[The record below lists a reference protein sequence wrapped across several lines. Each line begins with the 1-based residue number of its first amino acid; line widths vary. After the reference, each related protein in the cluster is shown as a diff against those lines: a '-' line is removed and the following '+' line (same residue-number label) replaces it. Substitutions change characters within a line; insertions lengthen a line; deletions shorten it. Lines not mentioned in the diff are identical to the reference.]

1 MRLSALVLLLAA
13 LPALRAD
20 EGMWTFDNIPVQKI
34 KAKYGVDLSP
44 AWLKNLQL
52 ATVRFPG
59 GTGAFVSR
67 DGLVVTNHHV
77 GRGAIAQVS
86 TAQADLVKNGFT
98 AATRAQEIPVP
109 GLELMM
115 LVSMEDVTARVNGAV
130 KPGSGDAEALAAR
143 RNALAELRKAEEAKT
158 GLTCEPVTLYQGG
171 EYWLYRYRK
180 FKDVRLVA
188 APELQVA
195 AFGGDPDNYTYPRHN
210 LDFSL
215 FRVYEDGKPYR
226 PEALLPFSAKG
237 VAMGELTFISGHPGI
252 TYRQQTH
259 VQMAYARDIG
269 IPFQLRTLER
279 QKQALLAYSA
289 TSPEAHRLAAEPIY
303 GIENGH
309 KRLSGQLLGLAK
321 PENLKK
327 VADAEAALKA
337 AVAKDPALQA
347 RVGGSWDRVAQA
359 VERQKALLKEATY
372 LDAGRG
378 TLVGRVASLR
388 HALTLVR
395 LADEL
400 AKPSAERLSE
410 FSDGNLKATR
420 AQLLSPR
427 PVQKPIDATLL
438 AAGLQEAKDELGAD
452 HPFVKALLGGQS
464 SEAVAQVAVAGTRLD
479 DPAVRK
485 ALAEGGKAAIDAST
499 DPMILLAK
507 KVDPFGRAIHA
518 RMEAEVTG
526 VFNEHGGRIAEAR
539 FKTFGKSLYPDATFT
554 LRLGYG
560 PVATYANGTGTLAQP
575 FTTYMGMYDRH
586 LGWGG
591 NAAAAE
597 HGAWTLPE
605 RWLERQAKLD
615 LATPFNFIYACDTVG
630 GNSGSPVVNVKG
642 EFVGINFD
650 SVYEG
655 QGGYYVYDA
664 DTKRAV
670 ATDARA
676 ILEALRKIM
685 DAGTLADELLG
696 R

>member
-1 MRLSALVLLLAA
+1 MRLTALALLLA

-34 KAKYGVDLSP
+34 KANYGVSLEA

-59 GTGAFVSR
+59 GTGAFVSK

-86 TAQADLVKNGFT
+86 SAKADFVRDGFT
-98 AATRAQEIPVP
+98 AATRADEIKVP

-115 LVSMEDVTARVNGAV
+115 LVSMENVTAQVNGAV
-130 KPGSGDAEALAAR
+130 KSGTAEKDALTAR
-143 RNALAELRKAEEAKT
+143 RNALADLRKQEEART

-171 EYWLYRYRK
+171 EYWLYRYKK
-180 FKDVRLVA
+180 FTDVRLAA

-215 FRVYEDGKPYR
+215 FRVYENNQPYR
-226 PEALLPFSAKG
+226 PEAILPFAPKG
-237 VAMGELTFISGHPGI
+237 VAMGELTFISGHPG
-252 TYRQQTH
+252 TTFRQQTH
-259 VQMAYARDIG
+259 AQMVYARDIG
-269 IPFQLRTLER
+269 IPFQLKSLNR
-279 QKQALLAYSA
+279 QKAALQALSA
-289 TSPEAHRLAAEPIY
+289 TSPEARRVAAEVIY
-303 GIENGH
+303 GIENGY

-327 VADAEAALKA
+327 VAEAEASLKA
-337 AVAKDPALQA
+337 AVAKDPALMA
-347 RVGGSWDRVAQA
+347 RIGGSWDRVSLA
-359 VERQKALLKEATY
+359 VERQKALLKESAFT
-372 LDAGRG
+372 G
-378 TLVGRVASLR
+378 TGRVTLLG

-395 LADEL
+395 LAEEE
-400 AKPSAERLSE
+400 AKPTAQRLTE
-410 FSDGNLKATR
+410 FSEGNLKATKAR
-420 AQLLSPR
+420 LVSPR
-427 PVQKPIDATLL
+427 PVQKAVDTALL
-438 AAGLQEAKDELGAD
+438 AASLQEAKDELGAN
-452 HPFVKALLGGQS
+452 HPFVVAMLGGQS
-464 SEAVAQVAVAGTRLD
+464 PEAVAKAAVDGSRLED
-479 DPAVRK
+479 ATVRK
-485 ALAEGGKAAIDAST
+485 QLAEGGKAALEAST
-499 DPMILLAK
+499 DPMIQLAK
-507 KVDPFGRAIHA
+507 KLDPFNRAI
-518 RMEAEVTG
+518 RKQVEDEVTS
-526 VFNEHGGRIAEAR
+526 VFTEHGGRIAEAR
-539 FKTFGKSLYPDATFT
+539 FKAFGKALYPDATFT

-560 PVATYANGTGTLAQP
+560 PVATYHNGTGTLAQP

-597 HGAWTLPE
+597 EGAWTLPQ
-605 RWLERQAKLD
+605 RWLDRQAKLD
-615 LATPFNFIYACDTVG
+615 LTTPFNFIYACDTVG

-685 DAGTLADELLG
+685 DADHLADEIAG
-696 R
+696 K

>member
-1 MRLSALVLLLAA
+1 MRLTALVLLLAA

-20 EGMWTFDNIPVQKI
+20 EGMWTFDNIPVKQI
-34 KAKYGVDLSP
+34 KAKYGVDLD
-44 AWLKNLQL
+44 ATWLKNLQL

-86 TAQADLVKNGFT
+86 TAQTDLVQNGFT
-98 AATRAQEIPVP
+98 AARRSQEIQVP

-115 LVSMEDVTARVNGAV
+115 LVSMKDVTMRVNGAV
-130 KPGSGDAEALAAR
+130 KPGMADQEALAAR
-143 RNALAELRKAEEAKT
+143 LNALADLRRTEEAKT

-171 EYWLYRYRK
+171 EYWLYRYKK
-180 FKDVRLVA
+180 FSDVRLVA

-226 PEALLPFSAKG
+226 PDAILPFSAKG

-252 TYRQQTH
+252 TYRQQTYA
-259 VQMAYARDIG
+259 QMAYARDLG

-279 QKQALLAYSA
+279 QEQALQAYSA
-289 TSPEAHRLAAEPIY
+289 TSPEAHRLAAESIY
-303 GIENGH
+303 GLQNGH

-327 VADAEAALKA
+327 VAAAEAALKA
-337 AVAKDPALQA
+337 AVAKDPGLQA
-347 RVGGSWDRVAQA
+347 RVGESWDRVAQA

-372 LDAGRG
+372 LDSGRG
-378 TLVGRVASLR
+378 TLVGRVATLR

-400 AKPSAERLSE
+400 AKPSAQRLSE
-410 FSDGNLKATR
+410 FSEGNLKATR

-427 PVQKPIDATLL
+427 PVRKPIDATLL
-438 AAGLQEAKDELGAD
+438 AAGLREAQEELGAE
-452 HPFVKALLGGQS
+452 HPFVKALLGGQTP
-464 SEAVAQVAVAGTRLD
+464 EAVAKAAVEGTKLD

-499 DPMILLAK
+499 DPMILLAR
-507 KVDPFGRAIHA
+507 KVDPFGRAIHT
-518 RMEAEVTG
+518 RLEAEVTG
-526 VFNEHGGRIAEAR
+526 VFNEQGGRIAEAR
-539 FKTFGKSLYPDATFT
+539 FKVFGRAVYPDATFT

-575 FTTYMGMYDRH
+575 FTTFMGMYDRH

-597 HGAWTLPE
+597 GGAWTLPE
-605 RWLERQAKLD
+605 RWLKRQSKLD

-650 SVYEG
+650 SVFEG
-655 QGGYYVYDA
+655 QGGYYVYDP

-676 ILEALRKIM
+676 ILEALRKVM
-685 DAGTLADELLG
+685 GGGYLADELLG
-696 R
+696 H

>member
-1 MRLSALVLLLAA
+1 VRLTALALLLA

-20 EGMWTFDNIPVQKI
+20 EGMWTFDNIPVKQI
-34 KAKYGVDLSP
+34 KAKYGVDLDA

-67 DGLVVTNHHV
+67 GGLVVTNHHV
-77 GRGAIAQVS
+77 GRGAVAQVS
-86 TAQADLVKNGFT
+86 SAQADLVKNGFT
-98 AATRAQEIPVP
+98 AAGRSQEIKVP

-115 LVSMEDVTARVNGAV
+115 LVSMKDVTARVNGAV
-130 KPGSGDAEALAAR
+130 QPGLADQAALAAR
-143 RNALAELRKAEEAKT
+143 LNALADLRRTEEAKT

-171 EYWLYRYRK
+171 EYWLYRYKK
-180 FKDVRLVA
+180 FSDVRLVA

-226 PEALLPFSAKG
+226 PEAILPFSAKG
-237 VAMGELTFISGHPGI
+237 VAMGELTFISGHPGA

-259 VQMAYARDIG
+259 AQMVYARDIG
-269 IPFQLRTLER
+269 IPFQLHTLER
-279 QKQALLAYSA
+279 QKQALQAFSA
-289 TSPEAHRLAAEPIY
+289 TSPEARRIAAEAIY
-303 GIENGH
+303 GIENGY

-321 PENLKK
+321 AENLKK
-327 VADAEAALKA
+327 VETAEAALKA

-347 RVGGSWDRVAQA
+347 RVGGSWDQMAQA
-359 VERQKALLKEATY
+359 VERQKSLLKEATY
-372 LDAGRG
+372 LDSGRG
-378 TLVGRVASLR
+378 TLVGRVAALR

-395 LADEL
+395 LADE
-400 AKPSAERLSE
+400 ASKPSAERLTE

-464 SEAVAQVAVAGTRLD
+464 PEAVAKAAVEGTRLD

-485 ALAEGGKAAIDAST
+485 QLAEGGKAALEAST

-507 KVDPFGRAIHA
+507 KIDPFGRAIH
-518 RMEAEVTG
+518 RRLEAEVTG

-539 FKTFGKSLYPDATFT
+539 FKAFGRAVYPDATFT

-575 FTTYMGMYDRH
+575 FTTFMGMYDRH

-605 RWLERQAKLD
+605 RWLKRQAKLD

-650 SVYEG
+650 SVFEG

-676 ILEALRKIM
+676 ILEALRKVM
-685 DAGTLADELLG
+685 GAGYLADELLG

>member
-1 MRLSALVLLLAA
+1 MRLSALALLLA

-34 KAKYGVDLSP
+34 KAKYGVELN
-44 AWLKNLQL
+44 ATWLKNLQL

-67 DGLVVTNHHV
+67 DGLVITNHHV
-77 GRGAIAQVS
+77 GRSYISQVS
-86 TAQADLVKNGFT
+86 STRADLVKDGFV
-98 AATRAQEIPVP
+98 AAARAQEIKVP

-115 LVSMEDVTARVNGAV
+115 LVATEDVTARVNGAI
-130 KPGSGDAEALAAR
+130 KPGTADKDALTAR
-143 RNALAELRKAEEAKT
+143 RNALSELRKAEEART

-171 EYWLYRYRK
+171 EYWLYSYRK
-180 FKDVRLVA
+180 FTDVRLVA

-215 FRVYEDGKPYR
+215 FRVYESDRPYR
-226 PEALLPFSAKG
+226 PEAILPFSAKG
-237 VAMGELTFISGHPGI
+237 IGMGELTFISGHPG
-252 TYRQQTH
+252 TTFRQQTH
-259 VQMAYARDIG
+259 AQMVFARDSG
-269 IPFQLRTLER
+269 IPYQLHALAR
-279 QKQALLAYSA
+279 QKAALLALSV
-289 TSPEAHRLAAEPIY
+289 TSSENHRLAADAIY
-303 GIENGH
+303 GIENGY

-321 PENLKK
+321 AENLRK
-327 VADAEAALKA
+327 VEAAEATLKA
-337 AVAKDPALQA
+337 AVAKDPTLQA
-347 RVGGSWDRVAQA
+347 RVGGSWDQVTLAVARQQA
-359 VERQKALLKEATY
+359 MLKQVSFV
-372 LDAGRG
+372 GP
-378 TLVGRVASLR
+378 GRVALLG

-395 LADEL
+395 LAEE
-400 AKPSAERLSE
+400 ASKPSAERLTE
-410 FSDGNLKATR
+410 FSDGNLKATKAR
-420 AQLLSPR
+420 LLAPR
-427 PVQKPIDATLL
+427 PVQKPIDQTLL
-438 AAGLQEAKDELGAD
+438 TVALQEARKELGAG
-452 HPFVKALLGGQS
+452 HPFVKAMLGS
-464 SEAVAQVAVAGTRLD
+464 ETPEAVAKAAVDGTRLD
-479 DPAVRK
+479 DPAVRRQ
-485 ALAEGGKAAIDAST
+485 LAEGGKAALEAST

-507 KVDPFGRAIHA
+507 RLDPFNRAV
-518 RMEAEVTG
+518 RKQVEDEVTS

-539 FKTFGKSLYPDATFT
+539 FKVFGKAVYPDATFT

-560 PVATYANGTGTLAQP
+560 PVETYTNGTGTKAQP
-575 FTTYMGMYDRH
+575 FTTFMGMYDRY

-597 HGAWTLPE
+597 GGAWTLPL
-605 RWLERQAKLD
+605 RWLDRQSKLD
-615 LATPFNFIYACDTVG
+615 LTTPFNFIYACDTVG

-676 ILEALRKIM
+676 ILETLRKIM
-685 DAGTLADELLG
+685 DADQLVAELTG
-696 R
+696 K

>member
-1 MRLSALVLLLAA
+1 MRLTALALLLAT
-13 LPALRAD
+13 LPVLRAD
-20 EGMWTFDNIPVQKI
+20 EGMWTFDNIPAKQI
-34 KAKYGVDLSP
+34 KAKYGVDLDA

-67 DGLVVTNHHV
+67 EGLVVTNHHV

-86 TAQADLVKNGFT
+86 SAQADLVKDGFT
-98 AATRAQEIPVP
+98 ASRRDQEIKVP

-115 LVSMEDVTARVNGAV
+115 LVSMKDVTARVNGAV
-130 KPGSGDAEALAAR
+130 KPGMADQEALAAR
-143 RNALAELRKAEEAKT
+143 LNALADLRRTEEAKT

-180 FKDVRLVA
+180 FSDVRLVA

-215 FRVYEDGKPYR
+215 FRVYEDGRPYK
-226 PEALLPFSAKG
+226 PEAILPFSAKG

-259 VQMAYARDIG
+259 AQMVYARDTG
-269 IPFQLRTLER
+269 IPFQLRTMER
-279 QKQALLAYSA
+279 QKQALQAFSA
-289 TSPEAHRLAAEPIY
+289 TSPEAHRLAAEAIY

-327 VADAEAALKA
+327 VEDAEAALRA

-347 RVGGSWDRVAQA
+347 HVGGSWDLMAQA
-359 VERQKALLKEATY
+359 VERQKSLLKEATFI
-372 LDAGRG
+372 DAGRG
-378 TLVGRVASLR
+378 TLVGRVATLR

-410 FSDGNLKATR
+410 FSEGNLKSTR
-420 AQLLSPR
+420 SQLLSPR

-438 AAGLQEAKDELGAD
+438 AAGLQEAKDELGAG

-464 SEAVAQVAVAGTRLD
+464 PEAVAKAAVAGTKLD
-479 DPAVRK
+479 DPVVRK
-485 ALAEGGKAAIDAST
+485 QLAEGGKAALEAST

-507 KVDPFGRAIHA
+507 LIDPFGRAIHKQV
-518 RMEAEVTG
+518 ESQVTG

-539 FKTFGKSLYPDATFT
+539 FKAFGRAVYPDATFT

-560 PVATYANGTGTLAQP
+560 PVATYANGSGTLAQP
-575 FTTYMGMYDRH
+575 FTTFMGMYDRH

-605 RWLERQAKLD
+605 RWLKRQSKLD

-650 SVYEG
+650 SVFEG
-655 QGGYYVYDA
+655 QGGYYVYDP

-685 DAGTLADELLG
+685 GAGKLADELLG

>member
-1 MRLSALVLLLAA
+1 MRLSALALLLA
-13 LPALRAD
+13 LPTLRAD
-20 EGMWTFDNIPVQKI
+20 EGMWTFDNIPVKQI
-34 KAKYGVDLSP
+34 KAKYGVDLDA

-86 TAQADLVKNGFT
+86 TATRDLVKDGFT
-98 AATRAQEIPVP
+98 AATREQEIKVP

-115 LVSMEDVTARVNGAV
+115 LVSMEDVTARVNAAV
-130 KPGSGDAEALAAR
+130 KPGAEDRDALAAR
-143 RNALAELRKAEEAKT
+143 RNALAELRKAEEART

-180 FKDVRLVA
+180 FKDVRLAA

-226 PEALLPFSAKG
+226 PEALLPFSAQG
-237 VAMGELTFISGHPGI
+237 VAMHELTFISGHPGI

-259 VQMAYARDIG
+259 AQMVYARDIG
-269 IPFQLRTLER
+269 IPFQLRSLER
-279 QKQALLAYSA
+279 QKQALQAFSA
-289 TSPEAHRLAAEPIY
+289 TSPEAHRLAAEVIY
-303 GIENGH
+303 GLENGH

-321 PENLKK
+321 AENLKK

-347 RVGGSWDRVAQA
+347 RVGGSWGHVAQA
-359 VERQKALLKEATY
+359 VARQATLLQ
-372 LDAGRG
+372 RS
-378 TLVGRVASLR
+378 TLTNPGRVALLN

-395 LADEL
+395 LAEE
-400 AKPSAERLSE
+400 APKPSAQRLTE
-410 FSDGNLKATR
+410 FSDGNLQATR
-420 AQLLSPR
+420 ARLLSPR
-427 PVQKPIDATLL
+427 PVQKPIDQVLL
-438 AAGLQEAKDELGAD
+438 AAALQEALDQLGAGD
-452 HPFVKALLGGQS
+452 PFVKTMLGNQTP
-464 SEAVAQVAVAGTRLD
+464 EAVAKAAVAGTTLG

-485 ALAEGGKAAIDAST
+485 ALAEGGKAVLEASS
-499 DPMILLAK
+499 DPMILLARK
-507 KVDPFGRAIHA
+507 LDPFNRAI
-518 RMEAEVTG
+518 RKQVEDEVTS
-526 VFNEHGGRIAEAR
+526 VFTEHGGRIAEAR
-539 FKTFGKSLYPDATFT
+539 FKVFGKSLYPDATFT

-597 HGAWTLPE
+597 GGAWTLPQ
-605 RWLERQAKLD
+605 RWLDRQGKLD

-650 SVYEG
+650 SVFEG

-676 ILEALRKIM
+676 ILEALRKVM
-685 DAGTLADELLG
+685 DAGHLADELVG
-696 R
+696 K

>member
-1 MRLSALVLLLAA
+1 MRRLPALVFLLA

-20 EGMWTFDNIPVQKI
+20 EGMWTFDNIPMQKI
-34 KAKYGVDLSP
+34 KAKYGVELSP

-77 GRGAIAQVS
+77 GRGSIAQVS
-86 TAQADLVKNGFT
+86 TAKADLVRDGFT
-98 AATRAQEIPVP
+98 AGSREQELKVP

-115 LVSMEDVTARVNGAV
+115 LVSTEDVTARVNAAV
-130 KPGSGDAEALAAR
+130 LPGTADKDALTAR
-143 RNALAELRKAEEAKT
+143 RNALADLRKAEEART

-171 EYWLYRYRK
+171 EYWLYRYKK
-180 FKDVRLVA
+180 FTDVRLAA

-215 FRVYEDGKPYR
+215 FRVYENGLPYH
-226 PEALLPFSAKG
+226 PEAFLPFSAKG
-237 VAMGELTFISGHPGI
+237 IAMGELTFISGHPGT

-259 VQMAYARDIG
+259 AQMVYARDIG
-269 IPFQLRTLER
+269 IPFQLRSLSR
-279 QKQALLAYSA
+279 QKAALQALSA
-289 TSPEAHRLAAEPIY
+289 TSPEARRIAADAIY
-303 GIENGH
+303 GIENGS

-321 PENLKK
+321 PENLKQ
-327 VADAEAALKA
+327 VEVAEAELQA
-337 AVAKDPALQA
+337 AVAKDPAL
-347 RVGGSWDRVAQA
+347 RGRVAESWRRVDQA
-359 VERQKALLKEATY
+359 VARQQALLKESSFIS
-372 LDAGRG
+372 AGRV
-378 TLVGRVASLR
+378 TLLG

-395 LADEL
+395 LAEEE
-400 AKPSAERLSE
+400 AKPSAQRLTE
-410 FSDGNLKATR
+410 FSEGNLKATR
-420 AQLLSPR
+420 ARLLLPR
-427 PVQKPIDATLL
+427 PVQKPIDQTLL
-438 AAGLQEAKDELGAD
+438 AAGLREAQEQLGVA
-452 HPFVKALLGGQS
+452 HPFVRAMLGGMTP
-464 SEAVAQVAVAGTRLD
+464 EAVAKAAVEGTKLD
-479 DPAVRK
+479 DPAERK
-485 ALAEGGKAAIDAST
+485 RLAEGGRAALAACA
-499 DPMILLAK
+499 DPMLVLARTL
-507 KVDPFGRAIHA
+507 DPFNRAV
-518 RMEAEVTG
+518 RKQLEDEVTS
-526 VFNEHGGRIAEAR
+526 VLSEHGGRIAEAR
-539 FKTFGKSLYPDATFT
+539 FKVFGKALYPDATFT
-554 LRLGYG
+554 LRLGFG
-560 PVATYANGTGTLAQP
+560 PVTTYPNGTGTKAQP

-597 HGAWTLPE
+597 EGAWTLPQ
-605 RWLERQAKLD
+605 RWLDRQAKLD

-630 GNSGSPVVNVKG
+630 GNSGSPVVNLKG

-670 ATDARA
+670 ATDVRA

-685 DAGTLADELLG
+685 DAGQLVTELTG
-696 R
+696 K

>member
-1 MRLSALVLLLAA
+1 MRLSALTLSLVSLLA

-34 KAKYGVDLSP
+34 KAKYGVALDA

-98 AATRAQEIPVP
+98 AARRSQEIKVP

-115 LVSMEDVTARVNGAV
+115 LVSMKDVTERVNGAV
-130 KPGSGDAEALAAR
+130 KPGATDKDALTAR
-143 RNALAELRKAEEAKT
+143 RNALADLRRTEEAKT

-180 FKDVRLVA
+180 FSDVRLVA

-226 PEALLPFSAKG
+226 PEAILPFSGKG
-237 VAMGELTFISGHPGI
+237 VAMNELTFISGHPGI

-259 VQMAYARDIG
+259 AQMAYARDLG
-269 IPFQLRTLER
+269 IPYQLRFMER
-279 QKQALLAYSA
+279 QKQALLAYAA
-289 TSPEAHRLAAEPIY
+289 TAPEAHRLAAETIY

-321 PENLKK
+321 AENLKK
-327 VADAEAALKA
+327 VEVAEAALKE
-337 AVAKDPALQA
+337 AVAKDPTLQA
-347 RVGGSWDRVAQA
+347 RVGGSWDRVALA
-359 VERQKALLKEATY
+359 VERQKALLKPSS
-372 LDAGRG
+372 LMGP
-378 TLVGRVASLR
+378 GRVALLG

-395 LADEL
+395 LAAEEP
-400 AKPSAERLSE
+400 KPSAERLTE
-410 FSDGNLKATR
+410 FSGGNLKATKAR
-420 AQLLSPR
+420 LLSPR
-427 PVQKPIDATLL
+427 PVQKPIDLVLL
-438 AAGLQEAKDELGAD
+438 AAGLREALEQLGAD
-452 HPFVKALLGGQS
+452 APYVKAMLDGQS
-464 SEAVAQVAVAGTRLD
+464 PEAAAKAAVDGTKLD
-479 DPAVRK
+479 DPAFRK
-485 ALAEGGKAAIDAST
+485 QLAEGGQAALATCS
-499 DPMILLAK
+499 DPMILLAQRL
-507 KVDPFGRAIHA
+507 DPFNRAI
-518 RMEAEVTG
+518 RKQVEDEVTS
-526 VFNEHGGRIAEAR
+526 VFTEHGGRIAEAR
-539 FKTFGKSLYPDATFT
+539 FKVFGKALYPDATFT

-575 FTTYMGMYDRH
+575 FTTFMGMYDRY

-597 HGAWTLPE
+597 GGVWTLPQ
-605 RWLERQAKLD
+605 RWLDRQAKLD

-650 SVYEG
+650 SVFEG
-655 QGGYYVYDA
+655 QGGYYVYDP

-676 ILEALRKIM
+676 ILEALRKVM
-685 DAGTLADELLG
+685 GAGYLADEALG
-696 R
+696 K